1 MIFKRVESRDFMI
14 DLEKSLA
21 PLIAERCKKLREEY
35 NFSME
40 KVSDKSSVSRI
51 EKALIPK
58 SGNFIT
64 ETVLFDYT
72 NAFGKSSEEIIFGN
86 TDEFEQTLLLIFEQ
100 SFRLIR
106 FKNLATDSYLYNNI
120 DNFDLELQKSSLSMA
135 EAFAEFDLMRYNFLK
150 SNEIFMD
157 VVSKEFDRQ
166 MLFNGKFINIERDF
180 RTKPI
185 NESIVIDLYDM
196 SDKLW
201 LICREK
207 FIRSFRAE
215 ILDNLFEDFKYSSIN
230 SKVNQWLIQQFKKII
245 VPDVVEKLK
254 NNGVFKIGFMVKN
267 LIDEFLDEDLSKSF
281 QNTIPLQTTRDKHF
295 KIYVNNFDGFES
307 RKLSN
312 QETEEKMKL
321 IEKAFEIIQ
330 KSELPDSELNA
341 KFLKN
346 GIILREVPAV
356 NFTKEVE
363 IDELLNRAINTR
375 GVGRTLE
382 DIPMFEES
390 PIFEVSRFNSKEE
403 IWEAFE
409 QWHENKHFKN
419 QYIPGYFTNNSQII
433 QRLQEKM
440 NEEVHESI
448 EKFIDIQ
455 NNLLKLLTDEELDKF
470 SK

>member
-1 MIFKRVESRDFMI
+1 MI

-51 EKALIPK
+51 EKAAIPK

-86 TDEFEQTLLLIFEQ
+86 TKEFEQTLLLIFEQ

-106 FKNLATDSYLYNNI
+106 LKNLATDSYLYNNI
-120 DNFDLELQKSSLSMA
+120 DNFDIELQKSSLSMA

-166 MLFNGKFINIERDF
+166 MLLNGKFINIERDF

-185 NESIVIDLYDM
+185 NENIVIDLYDM

-215 ILDNLFEDFKYSSIN
+215 ISDGLFEDFKYSSIN

-254 NNGVFKIGFMVKN
+254 KNGVFKIGFMVKN

-281 QNTIPLQTTRDKHF
+281 QDTIPLQTTRDKHF

-330 KSELPDSELNA
+330 KSELPNSELNA
-341 KFLKN
+341 KFLKH

-390 PIFEVSRFNSKEE
+390 PIFEASGFNSKEE
-403 IWEAFE
+403 IWEAME

-419 QYIPGYFTNNSQII
+419 QNIPGYFTNNSQII

-470 SK
+470 AK

>member
-1 MIFKRVESRDFMI
+1 MI

-21 PLIAERCKKLREEY
+21 PLIAERCKKLRESY

-51 EKALIPK
+51 EKAIIPK

-72 NAFGKSSEEIIFGN
+72 TAFDKSSEEIIFGN
-86 TDEFEQTLLLIFEQ
+86 TEEFEQTLLLIFEE

-106 FKNLATDSYLYNNI
+106 LKNLATDSHLYNNI
-120 DNFDLELQKSSLSMA
+120 DNFDLEFQKSSLSMA

-150 SNEIFMD
+150 SDEIFMD
-157 VVSKEFDRQ
+157 VVSKKFDRQ
-166 MLFNGKFINIERDF
+166 ILFDGKFINIERDF

-185 NESIVIDLYDM
+185 NENIVIDLYDM
-196 SDKLW
+196 NDKLW
-201 LICREK
+201 LMCREK

-215 ILDNLFEDFKYSSIN
+215 ILDSLFEDFKYSSIN

-281 QNTIPLQTTRDKHF
+281 QTTIPIQTTRDKHF
-295 KIYVNNFDGFES
+295 EIYVNNSDGFGS

-312 QETEEKMKL
+312 QEKEEKMKL

-341 KFLKN
+341 KFLKY
-346 GIILREVPAV
+346 GIIFREVPEV
-356 NFTKEVE
+356 NFTREVE
-363 IDELLNRAINTR
+363 IDELLNRVINTR

-382 DIPMFEES
+382 DIPIFEES
-390 PIFEVSRFNSKEE
+390 PIFEVSGYNSKEE
-403 IWEAFE
+403 IREVFK

-419 QYIPGYFTNNSQII
+419 QNIPGYFTNNSQII

-455 NNLLKLLTDEELDKF
+455 NNLLKLLTVEELEKF
-470 SK
+470 AK

>member
-1 MIFKRVESRDFMI
+1 MI

-21 PLIAERCKKLREEY
+21 PLIAERCKKLREEF

-51 EKALIPK
+51 EKAVIPK

-106 FKNLATDSYLYNNI
+106 LKNLATDSYLYDNI
-120 DNFDLELQKSSLSMA
+120 DNFDLELQKSSISMA

-267 LIDEFLDEDLSKSF
+267 LIDEFLNEDLSKSF
-281 QNTIPLQTTRDKHF
+281 QNTIPIQTTREKHY

-307 RKLSN
+307 KKLSN
-312 QETEEKMKL
+312 QEIEERTKL
-321 IEKAFEIIQ
+321 IEEAFEIIQ

-341 KFLKN
+341 KFLKH
-346 GIILREVPAV
+346 GIILKEVPEV
-356 NFTKEVE
+356 NFTREVE
-363 IDELLNRAINTR
+363 IDELLSRVINTR

-382 DIPMFEES
+382 DTPIFEEG
-390 PIFEVSRFNSKEE
+390 PIFEVSGYNSKEE
-403 IWEAFE
+403 IWGATE
-409 QWHENKHFKN
+409 QWYENNHFEN
-419 QYIPGYFTNNSQII
+419 QNIPGYFTNNSQII

-440 NEEVHESI
+440 NEEIHESI

-455 NNLLKLLTDEELDKF
+455 NNLLKLLTDEELGKF
-470 SK
+470 AK

>member
-1 MIFKRVESRDFMI
+1 M
-14 DLEKSLA
+14 
-21 PLIAERCKKLREEY
+21 
-35 NFSME
+35 
-40 KVSDKSSVSRI
+40 
-51 EKALIPK
+51 
-58 SGNFIT
+58 
-64 ETVLFDYT
+64 
-72 NAFGKSSEEIIFGN
+72 
-86 TDEFEQTLLLIFEQ
+86 IFEQ
-100 SFRLIR
+100 SFRLICL
-106 FKNLATDSYLYNNI
+106 KNLATDSYLYDNI
-120 DNFDLELQKSSLSMA
+120 DNFDLELQKSSISMA
-135 EAFAEFDLMRYNFLK
+135 EAFAEFYLMRYNFLK

-267 LIDEFLDEDLSKSF
+267 LIDEFLNEDLSKSF
-281 QNTIPLQTTRDKHF
+281 QNTIPIQTTREKHY

-307 RKLSN
+307 KKLSN
-312 QETEEKMKL
+312 QEIEERTKL
-321 IEKAFEIIQ
+321 IEEAFEIIQ

-341 KFLKN
+341 KFLKH
-346 GIILREVPAV
+346 GIILKEVPEV
-356 NFTKEVE
+356 NFTREIEV
-363 IDELLNRAINTR
+363 DELLSRVINTR

-382 DIPMFEES
+382 DTPIFEEG
-390 PIFEVSRFNSKEE
+390 PIFEVSGYNSKEE
-403 IWEAFE
+403 IWGATE
-409 QWHENKHFKN
+409 QWYENIHFEN
-419 QYIPGYFTNNSQII
+419 QNIPGYFTNNSQII

-440 NEEVHESI
+440 NEEIHESI

-455 NNLLKLLTDEELDKF
+455 NNLLKLLTDEELGKF
-470 SK
+470 AK